1 MENNNTKFCTQNFG
15 YTHNHKTMYQAI
27 FLALYMILLTQIGA
41 SIKSWPIQ
49 INKPDKDELTALE
62 IAARKGKMITVKNM
76 IAILKK
82 KKSIC
87 NSDIE
92 KVVERM
98 IKLGKTSLDIIEEI
112 IQHIMIEGNGNCK
125 PVNPVNADLG

>member
-1 MENNNTKFCTQNFG
+1 
-15 YTHNHKTMYQAI
+15 MYQAI

-125 PVNPVNADLG
+125 QVNPVNAALG